1 MVIPKVLTRAL
12 VLCCSKLW
20 AYSSTIFNALVW
32 SMELPF
38 MVKTVTKFP
47 FLGVKC
53 HIYHICHTLFL
64 SPGQGHTLVLPW
76 STSFGFGPSLEY
88 SIWVWFQSEVL
99 TLVISCNPINP
110 GVLDWVSHG
119 FS

>member
-1 MVIPKVLTRAL
+1 
-12 VLCCSKLW
+12 
-20 AYSSTIFNALVW
+20 
-32 SMELPF
+32 

-53 HIYHICHTLFL
+53 HTCHTLFL

-88 SIWVWFQSEVL
+88 SIWLWSQPGVL
-99 TLVISCNPINP
+99 TLVILYNHINP
-110 GVLDWVSHG
+110 GVLD
-119 FS
+119 